1 MNHSNTRKLSESR
14 GIKLPSIKMK
24 GPMRSY
30 STASGMEPPFVMEEY
45 SPITQVMKDITHIN
59 DQRSTISQS
68 FTLLPNSSNTSEP
81 SLELLDIR
89 IFLPDGKSVQFTVE
103 GGKEAQ
109 ATDLLNLIADH
120 FEMPEEIITDVFA
133 LWLVSPLFEV
143 QLKPHHVAAEVR
155 YKWPSFLRKFTDAPE
170 DDIALDDPLLVLRRN
185 VSLTIDT
192 ERMVGSCFLSEN
204 FYYFFSIKKT
214 MKE

>member
-1 MNHSNTRKLSESR
+1 
-14 GIKLPSIKMK
+14 
-24 GPMRSY
+24 MRSY